1 METDKCVMVLDDAL
15 PLGLL
20 ANTAAILGITMGMKR
35 PDVVG
40 EAVLDRDGNGHTGII
55 RVPVPILKGNTEILR
70 KLRRELFSAEYA
82 DLTVVDFTELA
93 QRCKTYGEFTEQMA
107 ACAEH
112 DLRYLG
118 IAICGDRKKV
128 SRLTGSLPLLK

>member
-1 METDKCVMVLDDAL
+1 METDKCVMVLDDTL
-15 PLGLL
+15 PLGIL

-40 EAVLDRDGNGHTGII
+40 ETVTDRDGNSHTGII
-55 RVPVPILKGNTEILR
+55 RFPVPILKGDIESLHELR
-70 KLRRELFSAEYA
+70 SKLFLAEYA
-82 DLTVVDFTELA
+82 DLTVVDFTDLA
-93 QRCKTYGEFTEQMA
+93 QRCKTYGEFVEQMA

-112 DLRYLG
+112 EFRYLG
-118 IAICGDRKKV
+118 IAVCGDRRKV